1 MLQDKLDADITRQD
15 YIDLVKRVQKGFLK
29 GVQNN
34 LRMRIAAEW
43 TTNLKMIFSKGYSR
57 TQRLGELYE
66 EKLFTEID
74 DGCGDRPRYM
84 SDLFVLPKDNKDK
97 GEQSFNPRRQ
107 NWSRAN
113 KVPVLI
119 LNATALNTGHNW
131 QFTASWMGEPP
142 TTVNPEIDTNYRLR
156 RLYYNDAPSAYRKVR
171 LGTAVGASSCVPG
184 LFEPVVLEN
193 LYDHPRK
200 QGVNE
205 KITVRLVDG
214 GVHDNQ
220 GVVGLIEQDCVVM
233 LLSDASGQ
241 MGAEDNPSNGLL
253 AVPLRTNSILMSR
266 VRNAEYD
273 DVKSRLRSSEL
284 REMMFIHL
292 KMDLR
297 SDPVGWVGSK
307 EPTQSADAAA
317 GKSPQEIM
325 TNYHI
330 NRRVQRLL
338 AGNRTDLDAW
348 NDAEAYALML
358 SAYRMTEYELDP
370 SQTKLPMPKPMKPV
384 DDPEWDFLQVDDLQ
398 KAANEDSMFMRI
410 LKVGS
415 KTPLKVWY
423 LYKPLQV
430 LGLIIAA
437 VAIGALCY
445 FAWKYWD
452 STLLT
457 VKDVGVIVLTT
468 VVAVIF
474 GKLVMKI
481 VWFRKT
487 LMKILFGIGMSLFG
501 FLVARLHLHVFNPI
515 YLRLGKLQHIHETKG
530 PAAIGS

>member
-1 MLQDKLDADITRQD
+1 
-15 YIDLVKRVQKGFLK
+15 
-29 GVQNN
+29 
-34 LRMRIAAEW
+34 
-43 TTNLKMIFSKGYSR
+43 
-57 TQRLGELYE
+57 
-66 EKLFTEID
+66 
-74 DGCGDRPRYM
+74 
-84 SDLFVLPKDNKDK
+84 
-97 GEQSFNPRRQ
+97 
-107 NWSRAN
+107 
-113 KVPVLI
+113 
-119 LNATALNTGHNW
+119 
-131 QFTASWMGEPP
+131 
-142 TTVNPEIDTNYRLR
+142 
-156 RLYYNDAPSAYRKVR
+156 
-171 LGTAVGASSCVPG
+171 
-184 LFEPVVLEN
+184 
-193 LYDHPRK
+193 
-200 QGVNE
+200 
-205 KITVRLVDG
+205 
-214 GVHDNQ
+214 
-220 GVVGLIEQDCVVM
+220 
-233 LLSDASGQ
+233 

-266 VRNAEYD
+266 VHNAEYD

-384 DDPEWDFLQVDDLQ
+384 DDPEWDFLQADDLQ

-415 KTPLKVWY
+415 KIPLKVWY

-430 LGLIIAA
+430 LGVIIAA

-445 FAWKYWD
+445 LAWKYRD
-452 STLLT
+452 STLFT
-457 VKDVGVIVLTT
+457 VKDVGIIVLTII
-468 VVAVIF
+468 VASIF
-474 GKLVMKI
+474 GKLVMKV
-481 VWFRKT
+481 VWFRQT

-501 FLVARLHLHVFNPI
+501 FLVARLHLHVFNRI

-530 PAAIGS
+530 